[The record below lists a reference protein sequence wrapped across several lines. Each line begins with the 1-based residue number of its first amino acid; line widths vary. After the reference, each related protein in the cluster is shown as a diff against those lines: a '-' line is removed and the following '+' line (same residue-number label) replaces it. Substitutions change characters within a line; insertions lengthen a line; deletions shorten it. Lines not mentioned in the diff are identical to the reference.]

1 MNSELIELKNS
12 ILTDGKIDADEVT
25 QLRDILFADGQIDQE
40 EADFL
45 FELNNAVS
53 GNKND
58 ESWSQLFV
66 EAITAYLLD
75 DENSPN
81 EIDDSEAAWILE
93 KLQGDGQIDIIEK
106 VLLKEILLK
115 STTMPESLRAFMKS
129 NS

>member
-12 ILTDGKIDADEVT
+12 ILADGKIDADEVT
-25 QLRDILFADGQIDQE
+25 QLRDILLADGQIDQE
-40 EADFL
+40 EANFL
-45 FELNNAVS
+45 FELNNTVS

-58 ESWSQLFV
+58 ESWSKLFV

-81 EIDDSEAAWILE
+81 EIDDSEAAWLLE
-93 KLQGDGQIDIIEK
+93 KLQGDELIDITEK
-106 VLLKEILLK
+106 VLLKEILTK
-115 STTMPESLRAFMKS
+115 STTMPESLRAFIES